1 MVLLATQPLRGAM
14 ERRDVAGLRVA
25 ITVTEGE
32 VEAALAILEEAK
44 ALLLKLPT
52 EALMEAMQMAN
63 NGSTKSRVALKASI
77 ATAKEDGVDAAVI
90 EVSAG

>member
-1 MVLLATQPLRGAM
+1 M
-14 ERRDVAGLRVA
+14 
-25 ITVTEGE
+25 
-32 VEAALAILEEAK
+32 
-44 ALLLKLPT
+44 KLVT

-63 NGSTKSRVALKASI
+63 NGSTDSLVTLKASI